1 MNNSVKIT
9 FFMIVTDPD
18 IGIADY
24 AVKSY
29 SKVQGISF
37 KLRIYSN
44 WVSPHLKERYF
55 PIWRSFN
62 FVEIEENEWQKD
74 KRSLQGNSLEGPYEK
89 CFTVWDSE
97 LKKIQTPYFATVDA
111 DFEILDAKFISVMLN
126 HLEKE
131 SNVVA
136 MATDYQPRVSE
147 LFDSY
152 NDENIAV
159 NERLQTWFCI
169 YEQKALECHTSHRKL
184 IVPSSPYPEVWDEG
198 GYFQKMLKEEHG
210 YDLSIL
216 DQEYQPC
223 FIHYGA
229 FSKNRD
235 VNDNNIFWYRTVN
248 ILGKRGLFGSKK
260 LFIDKAFRFLIVN
273 YVIKFMFGNFDRTKY
288 WNRSKIDSAD
298 KVTM

>member
-1 MNNSVKIT
+1 MSDPVKIT

-29 SKVQGISF
+29 SKVQGIAF

-55 PIWRSFN
+55 PVWRSLD
-62 FVEIEENEWQKD
+62 FVEIEDNPWQKD
-74 KRSLQGNSLEGPYEK
+74 KYSLQDNSLEGPYEK
-89 CFTVWDSE
+89 CFTVWDRE

-111 DFEILDAKFISVMLN
+111 DFEILDARFIPVMLD
-126 HLEKE
+126 HLDKE

-136 MATDYQPRVSE
+136 MATDYQPRVAESY
-147 LFDSY
+147 DSY
-152 NDENIAV
+152 NDEKIAV

-169 YEQKALECHTSHRKL
+169 YKQQSLECQTSHRKH
-184 IVPSSPYPEVWDEG
+184 IIPSSPYPEVWDEG
-198 GYFQKMLKEEHG
+198 SYFQKMLKEKHG
-210 YDLSIL
+210 YSLSIL
-216 DQEYQPC
+216 DQEYQPY

-235 VNDNNIFWYRTVN
+235 VNDNNIVLYRTVN
-248 ILGKRGLFGSKK
+248 ILSKRGLFGKK
-260 LFIDKAFRFLIVN
+260 NLLIDKAFRFFMVN
-273 YVIKFMFGNFDRTKY
+273 YVIKFMFKNFDRTKY
-288 WNRSKIDSAD
+288 WNRDKIASNA
-298 KVTM
+298 KTTV